1 MKAKEFGELVRS
13 LFEGNIGRAEY
24 DKLFLYLGGILR
36 KQGGD
41 KLSRKEIAE
50 VTQGFIVKLF
60 SEKDKFM
67 GLMED
72 PAGLRAYIGVAAKNF
87 LCDYFRLKNRDK
99 AIPESEIDFNRGKRP
114 EYINRV
120 PDLKIIRK
128 YELLELEDVFN
139 KKVKPEEVKYF
150 CYLYDSKRY
159 KCLWGDKSDD
169 AIYKDVSRKKY
180 IFEEFRE
187 EIKKLQVSEELM
199 EEFIKTKLS
208 EICEKLRSEI
218 CKEAEN
224 DAS

>member
-1 MKAKEFGELVRS
+1 MEAKEFRELVRS
-13 LFEGNIGRAEY
+13 LFKGNIKGTEY
-24 DKLFLYLGGILR
+24 DKLFFYLAGILKR
-36 KQGGD
+36 QGGNR
-41 KLSRKEIAE
+41 LPRNEIPE
-50 VTQGFIVKLF
+50 VTRGFIVKLYA
-60 SEKDKFM
+60 EKDKFM
-67 GLMED
+67 NLMED
-72 PAGLRAYIGVAAKNF
+72 PAGLRAYIGVTAKNF

-99 AIPESEIDFNRGKRP
+99 AIPESEIDPNIGKRP

-139 KKVKPEEVKYF
+139 KKVKPEEIKYF

-169 AIYKDVSRKKY
+169 AIYKDVSRKKH
-180 IFEEFRE
+180 IVEEFGE
-187 EIKKLQVSEELM
+187 EIKKLRVSEELM
-199 EEFIKTKLS
+199 EEFIKNKLS

-218 CKEAEN
+218 CKEASN

>member
-1 MKAKEFGELVRS
+1 MEAKEFGKLVKS
-13 LFEGNIGRAEY
+13 LFEGSIGKAEY

-50 VTQGFIVKLF
+50 VTQGFIVKLL
-60 SEKDKFM
+60 SEKYKFM
-67 GLMED
+67 SLLED
-72 PAGLRAYIGVAAKNF
+72 PAGLRAYIGVTAKNF
-87 LCDYFRLKNRDK
+87 LCDYFRLKGKDR
-99 AIPESEIDFNRGKRP
+99 AIPESEMDPGHGKRP

-169 AIYKDVSRKKY
+169 AIYKDVSRKKH
-180 IFEEFRE
+180 IVEKFGK
-187 EIKKLQVSEELM
+187 EIKELKVSEELM
-199 EEFIKTKLS
+199 EEFIKNKLS